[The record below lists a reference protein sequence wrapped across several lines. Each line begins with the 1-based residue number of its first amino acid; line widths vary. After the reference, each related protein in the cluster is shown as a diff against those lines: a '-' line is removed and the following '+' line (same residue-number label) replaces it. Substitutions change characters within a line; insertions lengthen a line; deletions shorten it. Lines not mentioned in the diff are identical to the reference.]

1 MIVLRN
7 IAGLLV
13 QILPCAVLCF
23 LPFQGMLTVPL
34 KRAVGRVGIPFLI
47 LGAVFV
53 VLGSVP
59 LSEELAFYR
68 IPVLNVLFG
77 VMVVVLAATFFP
89 LVHASARKKLFVILL
104 AALFGCFI
112 LLVNQIPLGMLD
124 VGEGSDGYLYS
135 VTYLVVT
142 TVASAVGLVFM
153 VPAMRLVGRLLRGA
167 VGDETWGLMCFFPAG
182 CLAVACLTYWMPD
195 NLELSTDMV
204 SRVLSVGITLL
215 ALLAGVWSLFL
226 LNRADRD
233 AGQRTALELK
243 LRGYKLQAESA
254 ERVQRVRH
262 DMSHHLQALDVLM
275 REGDVAGAR
284 AYLTQVT
291 DAFAE
296 HRPLHLCANHLVNAI
311 LAEYVHRAERE
322 GVGMDCDVSIPSQL
336 ALSDVDA
343 CRLLTNMLD
352 NALEGCRAARTSHGV
367 EDGETLP
374 GGQTVEFQM
383 CQEGAFLYLSCE
395 NPCDTARLRPYDED
409 FETSKRAEGHGFGLS
424 IMKEVASTYN
434 GAFSCGVENGRFKV
448 FVNLCLGEGAERAC
462 TE

>member
-1 MIVLRN
+1 
-7 IAGLLV
+7 
-13 QILPCAVLCF
+13 
-23 LPFQGMLTVPL
+23 
-34 KRAVGRVGIPFLI
+34 
-47 LGAVFV
+47 
-53 VLGSVP
+53 
-59 LSEELAFYR
+59 
-68 IPVLNVLFG
+68 
-77 VMVVVLAATFFP
+77 
-89 LVHASARKKLFVILL
+89 
-104 AALFGCFI
+104 
-112 LLVNQIPLGMLD
+112 
-124 VGEGSDGYLYS
+124 
-135 VTYLVVT
+135 
-142 TVASAVGLVFM
+142 M

-243 LRGYKLQAESA
+243 LRGYQLQAESA

-275 REGDVAGAR
+275 RECDVAGAR

-322 GVGMDCDVSIPSQL
+322 RVGMDCDVSIPSQL
-336 ALSDVDA
+336 ALSDVDV

-367 EDGETLP
+367 EDGETLS

-383 CQEGAFLYLSCE
+383 YQEGAFLYLSCE
-395 NPCDTARLRPYDED
+395 NPCDTARLRPCDGG
-409 FETSKRAEGHGFGLS
+409 FET
-424 IMKEVASTYN
+424 
-434 GAFSCGVENGRFKV
+434 
-448 FVNLCLGEGAERAC
+448 
-462 TE
+462 